1 MFNIYITKI
10 FYNQYADG
18 MLCINSAKYK
28 DLKETHFWLARG
40 IMLKPEQNTQKDLL
54 RQATQKVRFKLYCS
68 YLQQ

>member
-28 DLKETHFWLARG
+28 DLKETHFWLATG
-40 IMLKPEQNTQKDLL
+40 IMLKPEQLQMKLVTAWSLSTNQNTELL
-54 RQATQKVRFKLYCS
+54 FLK
-68 YLQQ
+68 